1 MSENL
6 ETPKLVK
13 TICVGR
19 LDRRDKRKGVLV
31 VKSKPKEI
39 IEKIGSK
46 PILASLFIFVLA
58 SVIVIS
64 LTLIKYGY
72 KGDFYKNILIEAHG
86 MLFDILVIGI
96 FIFALHK
103 IGESR
108 IKRELDIKRWEEE
121 IDDFRGWNEK
131 EATFRIVG
139 NIRRLNRNGTTDIDL
154 RDSFLEEASLEEI
167 DLRDAILTR
176 ANLRGASL
184 FGADLRGAD
193 LSPADLRG
201 ADLSSADLR
210 GADLIIANLAD
221 AKLWKADLRGADLR
235 RTKLWKADLGEA
247 DLRGATLLTI
257 EQLSK
262 VKTLFQAILDPE
274 LEKEVKQKYPH
285 LLELPKFPK
294 EEVDE

>member
-1 MSENL
+1 M
-6 ETPKLVK
+6 
-13 TICVGR
+13 
-19 LDRRDKRKGVLV
+19 

-72 KGDFYKNILIEAHG
+72 KGDFLYKNILVEAHG

-108 IKRELDIKRWEEE
+108 IKRELDIKRWQEE
-121 IDDFRGWNEK
+121 IDDFRGWDEK

-139 NIRRLNRNGTTDIDL
+139 NIKRLNRNGITGISLYDCFLRKASLGRADL
-154 RDSFLEEASLEEI
+154 AKAELWDADLEGAMLSKANLEEADLSRTNLGGANLAKANLGGANLEEANLAKANLKQANLAKANLEEADLEEASLMGAK
-167 DLRDAILTR
+167 LAG
-176 ANLRGASL
+176 ANLIGTKLAGVEL
-184 FGADLRGAD
+184 WYADLMGA
-193 LSPADLRG
+193 
-201 ADLSSADLR
+201 
-210 GADLIIANLAD
+210 INL
-221 AKLWKADLRGADLR
+221 
-235 RTKLWKADLGEA
+235 T
-247 DLRGATLLTI
+247 T
-257 EQLSK
+257 EQLFK
-262 VKTLFQAILDPE
+262 VKTLYKAKLDPE

-285 LLELPKFPK
+285 LLELPGFPK
-294 EEVDE
+294 EEVEE